1 MLQSFRI
8 PVSLL
13 FILAAHLG
21 LSGAGFADSRSSLL
35 APNASVGGNVSG
47 LIQVGQQ
54 IPEMECHNSRC
65 SFAINPLQLALKV
78 PGQAALQV
86 KLTEARFP
94 RNVKR
99 FRDGV
104 EVNDLVSRPVLLSG
118 TATVRHAAEDGR
130 SKVIPVAATL
140 FRDSTGHFITIS
152 LPKVRRVGRSSG
164 QRIVSV
170 RAPLNSAYSSG
181 ALAARATQA
190 SSSAFRGRVC
200 GTEEAGPSST
210 SSVTSTSSLAPLV
223 AAATKRDVSIQALK
237 VVYLITDFD
246 SQFATKGGCSGAT
259 CNNLILSYVNASSVI
274 YQNQLDLAFEISTQ
288 FGPTTQLGSTT
299 KSSTLLENF
308 KNLNNASRSS
318 ARGDLYQLYTGKDLD
333 SNVIGLAYVG
343 TTCNDRRFAAML
355 VQYVSEAIN
364 PTTVAHEMGHTFGA
378 DHPSSDEGGIMDPS
392 VRFPLPTTFS
402 ARSLG
407 QMTPFIS
414 ANYARCIGG
423 SSLGSTPTP
432 TRTPTTE
439 PSGTATPT
447 PGPGTPT
454 VTPVPGTAPTP
465 PATATA
471 TPTRTA
477 GGGNSVGSGVP
488 RTIDLSA
495 KISNRG
501 AVSISASVSA
511 LEDCTLTLSAAGNEV
526 TADPGTILASLTPTT
541 LTTNFTATLPLRL
554 KANSGPEIVFF
565 AYRTCGGEVKEVSKF
580 AGIKPSKVAAKLS
593 PTKKRSFKLVSKT
606 AWINQ
611 LIAALLVSR

>member
-21 LSGAGFADSRSSLL
+21 LSAAGFADSRSSLL
-35 APNASVGGNVSG
+35 APNASVGGNVTG

-164 QRIVSV
+164 QSIVSV
-170 RAPLNSAYSSG
+170 RAPLNSAYPSG

-190 SSSAFRGRVC
+190 SSSAFKGLVC
-200 GTEEAGPSST
+200 GTEETRSNR
-210 SSVTSTSSLAPLV
+210 SLAPLV
-223 AAATKRDVSIQALK
+223 SSATERAVSIQAFK

-299 KSSTLLENF
+299 RSTTLLENF

-343 TTCNDRRFAAML
+343 TTCSNRRFAAML

-364 PTTVAHEMGHTFGA
+364 PSTVAHEIGHTLGA

-402 ARSLG
+402 TRSVG
-407 QMTPFIS
+407 QMAPFIS

-454 VTPVPGTAPTP
+454 ITPVPGTAPTP
-465 PATATA
+465 PAIATA

-477 GGGNSVGSGVP
+477 SGGNSVGSGVP

-511 LEDCTLTLSAAGNEV
+511 LEDCTLTLSAAGSEV

-554 KANSGPEIVFF
+554 KANSGPEIIFF

-611 LIAALLVSR
+611 LTAALLVSR